1 LFSTFGKSSS
11 NEIAEKRTAKSEP
24 RDDVVLPD
32 PSKAP
37 AAMISTFLT
46 HESGHKRAMKQLAIG
61 VWLSTALCLP
71 AAAAPLSNNART
83 VIPRAVQQ
91 IISVDYRE
99 LRDSP
104 TARALK
110 DQVIPEN
117 VKQFESALRSVGIDP
132 DRDAEQITF
141 VSYRGPKNVVYHV
154 GIAQGPFQQKE
165 FLAKAKA
172 KKIKPEKYLLS
183 DIYPMGSG
191 FQMVFLD
198 PITIL
203 FGDNAAIKGAIDVRD
218 NSAVSLASNDTIDDL
233 ITSIETEPVWSVL
246 DQAGTQAMVRS
257 ALGQAGSLTNF
268 DAVKKRLLASD
279 YVMNFTNGVT
289 FDVMVKTSDNL
300 TAASLSGLMQAG
312 LLYRKM
318 SGSPSEKLALENTTV
333 ASSDDLVQMH
343 FKTDDQRFQA
353 LMKSDLFT
361 AVSR

>member
-1 LFSTFGKSSS
+1 MTSTSVS
-11 NEIAEKRTAKSEP
+11 RQ
-24 RDDVVLPD
+24 
-32 PSKAP
+32 
-37 AAMISTFLT
+37 
-46 HESGHKRAMKQLAIG
+46 SGHKISMKQLAIG
-61 VWLSTALCLP
+61 VWLSAALCLP

-83 VIPRAVQQ
+83 VIPQAVQQ

-99 LRDSP
+99 LRDSA

-110 DQVIPEN
+110 DQVIPDN
-117 VKQFESALRSVGIDP
+117 VKQFEAALRSVGIDP

-141 VSYRGPKNVVYHV
+141 VSYRGPKKIIYGI

-165 FLAKAKA
+165 FLAKARA
-172 KKIKPEKYLLS
+172 RKIKPEKYLLS
-183 DIYPMGSG
+183 YIYPMGSG

-203 FGDNAAIKGAIDVRD
+203 FGENAAIKGAIDVRD
-218 NSAVSLASNDTIDDL
+218 NGAASLAANNAIDDL
-233 ITSIETEPVWSVL
+233 ITSIDTEPVWSVL
-246 DQAGTQAMVRS
+246 DQAGTQNMVRS
-257 ALGQAGSLTNF
+257 ALGQAGALTNF

-279 YVMNFTNGVT
+279 YVMNFTIGVT
-289 FDVMVKTSDNL
+289 FDVMVKTSDNVS
-300 TAASLSGLMQAG
+300 AASLSGLMQVG